1 MKFNLILISSL
12 LILALVVVP
21 IFTFYFDTQHPL
33 SVFQTN
39 TLHFLVKLMLG
50 LSIFVFIVGEITK
63 NNSQVDKLWSI
74 LPAIYVWIVAYA
86 SDFNSR
92 NVLMAILATIWAAR
106 LTYNFNRRGGYSWKF
121 WEGEEDY
128 RWEVLRQNPVF
139 KSKIAWKLF
148 HLLFI
153 CVYQMAL
160 ILLFTLP
167 SIVAWQG
174 ENPIGL
180 FDVILTGLFLFFVI
194 FETVADQQQWNYQT
208 VKYAKKAAKE
218 SLEGDYAKG
227 FVDKGLWSKM
237 RHPNYFAE
245 QSIWLVFYLFSV
257 SADGR
262 WLNWSVMGIK
272 LLLLL
277 FQGSAD
283 FSEKISAEKYP
294 AYKDYIKRVPR
305 FLPKIWNYED

>member
-33 SVFQTN
+33 SVFQTY

-167 SIVAWQG
+167 SMVAWQG

-218 SLEGDYAKG
+218 PLEGDYAKG

-262 WLNWSVMGIK
+262 WLNWSVMGII

-305 FLPKIWNYED
+305 FLPKIWN

>member
-12 LILALVVVP
+12 LILALIIVP
-21 IFTFYFDTQHPL
+21 VFTFYFDTNHPL
-33 SVFQTN
+33 SYVQTN

-50 LSIFVFIVGEITK
+50 LAIFVFVVGELTK

-74 LPAIYVWIVAYA
+74 LPAVYVWKVANA

-92 NVLMAILATIWAAR
+92 VVLMAILATIWAGR

-148 HLLFI
+148 HLFFI
-153 CVYQMAL
+153 CVYQMSL

-174 ENPIGL
+174 GSELGI
-180 FDVILTGLFLFFVI
+180 FDWILTALFLFFVI
-194 FETVADQQQWNYQT
+194 FETVADQQQWNYQS
-208 VKYAKKAAKE
+208 VKYAKKAANE
-218 SLEGDYAKG
+218 NLEGDYAKG
-227 FVDKGLWSKM
+227 FVDTGLWGKM

-245 QSIWLVFYLFSV
+245 QLIWLVFYLFSV
-257 SADGR
+257 SASGR
-262 WLNWSVMGIK
+262 WLNWSVMGIV

-283 FSEKISAEKYP
+283 FSEKLSAEKYP
-294 AYKDYIKRVPR
+294 AYKDYLKKVPR
-305 FLPKIWNYED
+305 FLPKFW

>member
-139 KSKIAWKLF
+139 KSKIAWELF

-167 SIVAWQG
+167 SMVAWQG

-218 SLEGDYAKG
+218 PLEGDYAKG

-262 WLNWSVMGIK
+262 WLNWSVMGII

-305 FLPKIWNYED
+305 FLPKIWN

>member
-12 LILALVVVP
+12 LILALIVVP

-139 KSKIAWKLF
+139 KSIIAWKLF

-167 SIVAWQG
+167 SMVAWQG

-218 SLEGDYAKG
+218 PLEGDYARG

-262 WLNWSVMGIK
+262 WLNWSVMGII

-305 FLPKIWNYED
+305 FLPKIWN

>member
-167 SIVAWQG
+167 SMVAWQG

-218 SLEGDYAKG
+218 PLEGDYAKG

-262 WLNWSVMGIK
+262 WLNWSVMGII

-305 FLPKIWNYED
+305 FLPKIWN

>member
-208 VKYAKKAAKE
+208 VKYAKKAANE
-218 SLEGDYAKG
+218 PLEGDYAKG

-262 WLNWSVMGIK
+262 WLNWSVMGII

>member
-167 SIVAWQG
+167 SMVAWQG

-218 SLEGDYAKG
+218 PLEGDYAKG

-262 WLNWSVMGIK
+262 WLNWSVMGII

-305 FLPKIWNYED
+305 FLPKIWD

>member
-12 LILALVVVP
+12 LILALIVVP
-21 IFTFYFDTQHPL
+21 VFTFYFDTNHPL
-33 SVFQTN
+33 SPFQTS
-39 TLHFLVKLMLG
+39 TLNFLVKLMLG
-50 LSIFVFIVGEITK
+50 LAVFVFIVGEITK

-74 LPAIYVWIVAYA
+74 LPAVYVWIVAYA
-86 SDFNSR
+86 SDFSPR
-92 NVLMAILATIWAAR
+92 VVLMAVLATIWAAR

-148 HLLFI
+148 HLFFI
-153 CVYQMAL
+153 CIYQMTL

-174 ENPIGL
+174 ENPLGL
-180 FDVILTGLFLFFVI
+180 FDVILAGLFLFFVI
-194 FETVADQQQWNYQT
+194 FETVADQQQWNYQS
-208 VKYAKKAAKE
+208 VKYAKKAANEK
-218 SLEGDYAKG
+218 LEGNYAKG
-227 FVDKGLWSKM
+227 FVDTGLWSKM

-257 SADGR
+257 AASGR
-262 WLNWSVMGIK
+262 WLNWSVMGIV

-283 FSEKISAEKYP
+283 FSEKLSAEKYP
-294 AYKDYIKRVPR
+294 EYKNYLKKVPR
-305 FLPKIWNYED
+305 FLPKFW

>member
-33 SVFQTN
+33 SVFQTS
-39 TLHFLVKLMLG
+39 TLHFLVKMMLS
-50 LSIFVFIVGEITK
+50 LAIFVFIVGEVTK

-74 LPAIYVWIVAYA
+74 LPAIYIWIVAYA

-92 NVLMAILATIWAAR
+92 NVLMAILATIWAVR

-148 HLLFI
+148 HLFFI

-174 ENPIGL
+174 ANPLG
-180 FDVILTGLFLFFVI
+180 FKDVILTVLFLFFVI

-208 VKYAKKAAKE
+208 AKYAKKAAKE
-218 SLEGDYAKG
+218 PLEGDYAKG

-245 QSIWLVFYLFSV
+245 QSIWLIFYLFSV
-257 SADGR
+257 SASGR
-262 WLNWSVMGIK
+262 WLNWSAMGII

-294 AYKDYIKRVPR
+294 AYKDYLKSVPR
-305 FLPKIWNYED
+305 FLPKFLK

>member
-12 LILALVVVP
+12 LILALIVVP
-21 IFTFYFDTQHPL
+21 VFTFYFDTNHPL
-33 SVFQTN
+33 SPFQTS
-39 TLHFLVKLMLG
+39 TLHFLVELMLG
-50 LSIFVFIVGEITK
+50 LAVFVFIVGEITK

-74 LPAIYVWIVAYA
+74 LPAVYVWIVAYA
-86 SDFNSR
+86 SDFSPR
-92 NVLMAILATIWAAR
+92 VVLMAVLATIWAAR

-148 HLLFI
+148 HLFFI
-153 CVYQMAL
+153 CIYQMTL

-174 ENPIGL
+174 ENPLGL
-180 FDVILTGLFLFFVI
+180 FDVILAGLFLFFVI
-194 FETVADQQQWNYQT
+194 FETVADQQQWNYQS
-208 VKYAKKAAKE
+208 VKYAKKAANEK
-218 SLEGDYAKG
+218 LEGNYAKG
-227 FVDKGLWSKM
+227 FVDTGLWSKM

-257 SADGR
+257 AASGR
-262 WLNWSVMGIK
+262 WLNWSIMGIV

-283 FSEKISAEKYP
+283 FSEKLSAEKYP
-294 AYKDYIKRVPR
+294 EYKDYLKKVPR
-305 FLPKIWNYED
+305 FLPKFW

>member
-12 LILALVVVP
+12 LVLALIFVP
-21 IFTFYFDTQHPL
+21 VFTFYFDTNHPL
-33 SVFQTN
+33 SVFQIS
-39 TLHFLVKLMLG
+39 TLLFLAKLMLG
-50 LSIFVFIVGEITK
+50 LAILVFIVGEITQ

-74 LPAIYVWIVAYA
+74 LPAAYVWIVAYA
-86 SDFNSR
+86 SDFNPR
-92 NVLMAILATIWAAR
+92 NGLMAILVTIWAVR

-128 RWEVLRQNPVF
+128 RWEVLKRNPAF
-139 KSKIAWKLF
+139 KSKIVWKLF

-153 CVYQMAL
+153 CMYQMAL

-174 ENPIGL
+174 KNPLGL
-180 FDVILTGLFLFFVI
+180 FDLILTGFFLFFLI
-194 FETVADQQQWNYQT
+194 FETIADQQQWNYQT
-208 VKYAKKAAKE
+208 VKYAKKAANE
-218 SLEGDYAKG
+218 PLEGDFEKG
-227 FVDKGLWSKM
+227 FVDTGLWKKM

-245 QSIWLVFYLFSV
+245 QSIWLIFYLFSV
-257 SADGR
+257 SATDR
-262 WLNWSVMGIK
+262 WLNWSIMGIV

-294 AYKDYIKRVPR
+294 AYKDYLKRVPR
-305 FLPKIWNYED
+305 FLPKLW

>member
-50 LSIFVFIVGEITK
+50 LSIFVFIMGEITK

-153 CVYQMAL
+153 CAYQMAL

-167 SIVAWQG
+167 SLVAWQG
-174 ENPIGL
+174 ENPIGV

-218 SLEGDYAKG
+218 PLEGDFAKG

-257 SADGR
+257 VASGR
-262 WLNWSVMGIK
+262 WLNWSVMGII

-283 FSEKISAEKYP
+283 FSEKVSAEKYP
-294 AYKDYIKRVPR
+294 AYKDYLKRVPR
-305 FLPKIWNYED
+305 FLPKIWR

>member
-33 SVFQTN
+33 SVFQTS
-39 TLHFLVKLMLG
+39 TLHFLVKMMLS
-50 LSIFVFIVGEITK
+50 LVIFVFIVGEVTK

-92 NVLMAILATIWAAR
+92 NVLMAILATIWAVR
-106 LTYNFNRRGGYSWKF
+106 LTYNFNRRGGYSWRV

-128 RWEVLRQNPVF
+128 RWEILRQNPVF

-148 HLLFI
+148 HLFFI

-174 ENPIGL
+174 ANPLGFMDI
-180 FDVILTGLFLFFVI
+180 ILTGLFLFFVI

-208 VKYAKKAAKE
+208 AKYAKISAHE
-218 SLEGDYAKG
+218 PLEGDYAKG

-245 QSIWLVFYLFSV
+245 QSIWLIFYLFSV
-257 SADGR
+257 SASGR
-262 WLNWSVMGIK
+262 WLNWSAMGII

-294 AYKDYIKRVPR
+294 AYKDYLKRVPR
-305 FLPKIWNYED
+305 FLPKFRK

>member
-12 LILALVVVP
+12 LILALIIVP
-21 IFTFYFDTQHPL
+21 VFTIYFDINHPL
-33 SVFQTN
+33 SDFQTS
-39 TLHFLVKLMLG
+39 TLYFLVKLMLG
-50 LSIFVFIVGEITK
+50 LSGFVFIIGEITK

-74 LPAIYVWIVAYA
+74 LPAIYVWIVAFA
-86 SDFNSR
+86 SDFNTR
-92 NVLMAILATIWAAR
+92 VVLMAFLVTIWAVR

-121 WEGEEDY
+121 WQGEEDY
-128 RWEVLRQNPVF
+128 RWEVLRQNPAF

-153 CVYQMAL
+153 CVYQMSL
-160 ILLFTLP
+160 ILLFTMT

-174 ENPIGL
+174 ENPLGL
-180 FDVILTGLFLFFVI
+180 IDIILTGLFLFFVI
-194 FETVADQQQWNYQT
+194 FEAVADQQQWNYQT

-218 SLEGDYAKG
+218 PLEGHYAKG
-227 FVDKGLWSKM
+227 FVDTGLWSKM

-245 QSIWLVFYLFSV
+245 QSIWLVFYLCSV
-257 SADGR
+257 AASGR
-262 WLNWSVMGIK
+262 WLNWSVMGII

-277 FQGSAD
+277 FQGSSD

-294 AYKDYIKRVPR
+294 AYKDYLKRVPR
-305 FLPKIWNYED
+305 FLPKLW

>member
-12 LILALVVVP
+12 LILALIIVP
-21 IFTFYFDTQHPL
+21 VFTIYFDINHPL
-33 SVFQTN
+33 SDFQTS
-39 TLHFLVKLMLG
+39 TLYFLVKLMLG
-50 LSIFVFIVGEITK
+50 LSGFVFIIGEITK

-74 LPAIYVWIVAYA
+74 LPAIYVWIVAFA
-86 SDFNSR
+86 SDFNTR
-92 NVLMAILATIWAAR
+92 VVLMAFLVTIWAVR

-121 WEGEEDY
+121 WQGEEDY
-128 RWEVLRQNPVF
+128 RWEVLRQNPAF

-153 CVYQMAL
+153 CVYQMSL
-160 ILLFTLP
+160 ILLFTMP

-174 ENPIGL
+174 ENPLGL
-180 FDVILTGLFLFFVI
+180 IDIILTGLFLFFVI
-194 FETVADQQQWNYQT
+194 FEAVADQQQWNYQT

-218 SLEGDYAKG
+218 PLEGHYAKG
-227 FVDKGLWSKM
+227 FVDTGLWSKM

-257 SADGR
+257 SASGR
-262 WLNWSVMGIK
+262 WLNWSVMGII

-277 FQGSAD
+277 FQGSSD

-294 AYKDYIKRVPR
+294 AYKDYLKRVPR
-305 FLPKIWNYED
+305 FLPKLW

>member
-50 LSIFVFIVGEITK
+50 LSIFVFIMGEITK

-167 SIVAWQG
+167 SLVAWQG
-174 ENPIGL
+174 ENPIGV
-180 FDVILTGLFLFFVI
+180 FDVMLTGFFLFFVI

-218 SLEGDYAKG
+218 PLEGDYAKG

-257 SADGR
+257 AASGR
-262 WLNWSVMGIK
+262 WLNWSVMGII

-294 AYKDYIKRVPR
+294 AYKDYLKRVPR
-305 FLPKIWNYED
+305 FLPKIWR

>member
-139 KSKIAWKLF
+139 KSIIAWKLF

-167 SIVAWQG
+167 SMVAWQG

-218 SLEGDYAKG
+218 PLEGDYAKG
-227 FVDKGLWSKM
+227 FVDEGLWSKM

-262 WLNWSVMGIK
+262 WLNWSVMGII

-305 FLPKIWNYED
+305 FLPKIWN

>member
-167 SIVAWQG
+167 SMVAWQG

-180 FDVILTGLFLFFVI
+180 FDMILTGLFLFFVI

-218 SLEGDYAKG
+218 PLEGDYAKG

-262 WLNWSVMGIK
+262 WLNWSVMGII

-305 FLPKIWNYED
+305 FLPKIWN

>member
-12 LILALVVVP
+12 LILALIAIPV
-21 IFTFYFDTQHPL
+21 FTFYFDTNHPL
-33 SVFQTN
+33 SPFQTS
-39 TLHFLVKLMLG
+39 TLNFLVKLMLG
-50 LSIFVFIVGEITK
+50 LAVFVFIVGEITK

-74 LPAIYVWIVAYA
+74 LPSVYVWIVAYA
-86 SDFNSR
+86 SDFSPR
-92 NVLMAILATIWAAR
+92 VVLMAVLATIWAAR

-148 HLLFI
+148 HLFFI
-153 CVYQMAL
+153 CIYQMTL

-174 ENPIGL
+174 ENPLGL
-180 FDVILTGLFLFFVI
+180 FDVILAGLFLFFVI
-194 FETVADQQQWNYQT
+194 FETVADQQQWNYQS
-208 VKYAKKAAKE
+208 VKYAKKAANEK
-218 SLEGDYAKG
+218 LEGNYAKG
-227 FVDKGLWSKM
+227 FVDTGLWSKM

-257 SADGR
+257 AASGR
-262 WLNWSVMGIK
+262 WLNWSVMGIV

-283 FSEKISAEKYP
+283 FSEKLSAEKYP
-294 AYKDYIKRVPR
+294 EYKNYLKKVPR
-305 FLPKIWNYED
+305 FLPKFW

>member
-86 SDFNSR
+86 SDFNFR

-167 SIVAWQG
+167 SMVAWQG

-218 SLEGDYAKG
+218 PLEGDYAKG

-262 WLNWSVMGIK
+262 WLNWSVMGII

-305 FLPKIWNYED
+305 FLPKIWN

>member
-12 LILALVVVP
+12 LILALVIVP
-21 IFTFYFDTQHPL
+21 IFTLYFDTHHPL
-33 SVFQTN
+33 SVFQTS
-39 TLHFLVKLMLG
+39 TLYFLVKLMLG

-74 LPAIYVWIVAYA
+74 LPAIYVWIVAYD
-86 SDFNSR
+86 SDFNDR
-92 NVLMAILATIWAAR
+92 NVLMAVLATIWAAR
-106 LTYNFNRRGGYSWKF
+106 LTYNFNRRGGYSWRF

-128 RWEVLRQNPVF
+128 RWEVLRKNPAF
-139 KSKIAWKLF
+139 KSEITWKLF

-153 CVYQMAL
+153 CVYQMSL

-208 VKYAKKAAKE
+208 VKYAKKANKE
-218 SLEGDYAKG
+218 PLEGDYAKG
-227 FVDKGLWSKM
+227 FMDKGLWSKM
-237 RHPNYFAE
+237 RHPNYFSE

-257 SADGR
+257 AASGR
-262 WLNWSVMGIK
+262 WLNWSVMGII

-294 AYKDYIKRVPR
+294 AYNDYLKRVPR
-305 FLPKIWNYED
+305 FLPKLWK

>member
-12 LILALVVVP
+12 LILALIVVP
-21 IFTFYFDTQHPL
+21 VFTFYFDTNHPL
-33 SVFQTN
+33 SVFQIS
-39 TLHFLVKLMLG
+39 TLLFLVKLMLG
-50 LSIFVFIVGEITK
+50 LAILVFIVGEITQ

-74 LPAIYVWIVAYA
+74 LPAVYVWIVAYA
-86 SDFNSR
+86 SDFNVR
-92 NVLMAILATIWAAR
+92 NGLMAILATIWAVR

-128 RWEVLRQNPVF
+128 RWEVLRQNPAF
-139 KSKIAWKLF
+139 KSKIVWKLF

-174 ENPIGL
+174 KNPLGL
-180 FDVILTGLFLFFVI
+180 FDLILTGFFLFFLI

-208 VKYAKKAAKE
+208 VKYAKKSANE
-218 SLEGDYAKG
+218 PLEGDFAKG
-227 FVDKGLWSKM
+227 FVDTGLWEKM

-245 QSIWLVFYLFSV
+245 QSIWLIFYLFSV
-257 SADGR
+257 AATDR
-262 WLNWSVMGIK
+262 WLNWSVMGIV

-294 AYKDYIKRVPR
+294 AYKDYLKRVPR
-305 FLPKIWNYED
+305 FLPKLW

>member
-121 WEGEEDY
+121 WKGEEDY

-167 SIVAWQG
+167 SMVAWQG

-218 SLEGDYAKG
+218 PLEGDYAKG

-262 WLNWSVMGIK
+262 WLNWSVMGII

-294 AYKDYIKRVPR
+294 DYKDYLKRVPR
-305 FLPKIWNYED
+305 FLPKIWN

>member
-167 SIVAWQG
+167 SMVAWQG

-218 SLEGDYAKG
+218 PLEGDYAKG

-262 WLNWSVMGIK
+262 WLNWSVMGII

-305 FLPKIWNYED
+305 FLPKIWR

>member
-167 SIVAWQG
+167 SMVAWQG

-218 SLEGDYAKG
+218 PLEGDYAKG

-262 WLNWSVMGIK
+262 WLNWSVMGII
-272 LLLLL
+272 LLL

-305 FLPKIWNYED
+305 FLPKIWN

>member
-167 SIVAWQG
+167 SMVAWQG

-194 FETVADQQQWNYQT
+194 FETLADQQQWNYQT

-218 SLEGDYAKG
+218 PLEGDYAKG

-262 WLNWSVMGIK
+262 WLNWSVMGII

-305 FLPKIWNYED
+305 FLPKIWN

>member
-12 LILALVVVP
+12 LILALIVVP

-33 SVFQTN
+33 SFFQTS

-74 LPAIYVWIVAYA
+74 LPAIYVWIVASA
-86 SDFNSR
+86 SDFNAR

-128 RWEVLRQNPVF
+128 RWEILRQNPAF

-180 FDVILTGLFLFFVI
+180 FDVILTGMFLFFVI

-218 SLEGDYAKG
+218 PLEGDYAKG
-227 FVDKGLWSKM
+227 FIDKGLWRKM

-257 SADGR
+257 SASGR
-262 WLNWSVMGIK
+262 WLNWSVMGII

-294 AYKDYIKRVPR
+294 AYKDYLKRVPR
-305 FLPKIWNYED
+305 FLPKLW